1 MPLQK
6 LKNINRFMDIL
17 FILLSYGYDEIV
29 LKLNLPRS
37 MSFRKVRKKGTDL
50 KTPERIRLVLEELG
64 PSFIKIGQFLSTRP
78 DIFEEDYISAL
89 SKLQNKG
96 KPIPF
101 SEIAPL
107 IEKEMGQGLEDVFS
121 SVEHT
126 PLGTASISQ
135 VHRAK
140 LKENGE
146 AVVVKVQKPGID
158 ETVRSDLEI
167 IEFILEE
174 LKGKVDAI
182 ERYNLQGIVQE
193 MQRNFSRELDF
204 RNEAY
209 NLMTF
214 RQQSLSEKVL
224 APKVY
229 LNLTTTKVMVMEEMT
244 NLLTIDDIAKET
256 ALAKEVSLLG
266 VQAVLHQILVNGFFH
281 ADPHPGNVFFS
292 KKGEIIFLDFGLMGR
307 LSQSMQYKVANLLR
321 AVASQNSESIVDTIL
336 DMTPHYPGIDKNKLE
351 IEVME
356 MLTPF
361 YGNRLQEIHVGD
373 FLGRFIILLR
383 EHRLKVDPNYTFMLK
398 AMITTESL
406 ARRLNPEIDL
416 VHEAVPFLTRIFKD
430 QYSFYPFIKRVLF
443 ANHSLFKLIRDLP
456 ERLDVIMRKMESDT
470 FRMEFEHIGLEPLI
484 SRGEKALNNLSIGII
499 LAAFLI
505 SSSWMMAAHTPPLLW
520 GEYSIF
526 ALLGFFASVLLS
538 ILLFFRILKH

>member
-1 MPLQK
+1 
-6 LKNINRFMDIL
+6 MDIL
-17 FILLSYGYDEIV
+17 FILFSYGFDEIV
-29 LKLNLPRS
+29 QKLNLPRS
-37 MSFRKVRKKGTDL
+37 ISFRNVRKKEI
-50 KTPERIRLVLEELG
+50 KASTPEKIRMILEELG

-78 DIFEEDYISAL
+78 DIFEEDYILAL

-101 SEIAPL
+101 SEILPL
-107 IEKEMGQGLEDVFS
+107 IEKEMEQKIDDVFRFI
-121 SVEHT
+121 EHT
-126 PLGTASISQ
+126 PLGSASISQ
-135 VHRAK
+135 VHRAT

-174 LKGKVDAI
+174 LKGKVDAV
-182 ERYNLQGIVQE
+182 ERYNLQGIVKE
-193 MQRNFSRELDF
+193 MKRNFSRELDF

-214 RQQSLSEKVL
+214 RQQCLSEKVRVPEVFL
-224 APKVY
+224 S
-229 LNLTTTKVMVMEEMT
+229 LTTTKVMVMEEMKE
-244 NLLTIDDIAKET
+244 LLTINDIAKE
-256 ALAKEVSLLG
+256 ASLAKEVSLLG
-266 VQAVLHQILVNGFFH
+266 VQSVLHQILINGFFH

-321 AVASQNSESIVDTIL
+321 AIASQNSESIVDTIL

-356 MLTPF
+356 LLTPF
-361 YGNRLQEIHVGD
+361 YGSRLHEIHVGD
-373 FLGRFIILLR
+373 FLGRFITLLR
-383 EHRLKVDPNYTFMLK
+383 EHQLKVDPNYTFMLK
-398 AMITTESL
+398 AMITTEAL
-406 ARRLNPEIDL
+406 ARQLNPNINL
-416 VHEAVPFLTRIFKD
+416 VNEATPFLTQIFKD
-430 QYSFYPFIKRVLF
+430 QYSFYPFLKRIFF
-443 ANHSLFKLIRDLP
+443 ANHSFLQLIKDMP

-470 FRMEFEHIGLEPLI
+470 FRIEFEHIGLEPLI

-526 ALLGFFASVLLS
+526 ALFGLLASLLLS